1 MSIFLRLRTDGWY
14 VVTKGKICLFD
25 FVFCCRA
32 DCLLLKLTSDSVFC
46 ITQSEIQDDDLESP
60 ERPKTPEGFPPQEE
74 FDLLYNSKYDMEE
87 SEEPSPPSSQYEPRH
102 KEYPQHKKKE
112 SSLPK
117 GPGERKGPGE
127 HKSRKRKHMDT
138 VSLET
143 NIKKSK
149 DSITKLEN
157 HMMNKTCPQSF
168 QYSARANI
176 PPDETFLREIKEIK
190 EQAEQSFVGA
200 LTRYHKRRLKKQENK
215 RNKAK
220 LFTKIKGAL

>member
-1 MSIFLRLRTDGWY
+1 MSDLEDNDLPEHY
-14 VVTKGKICLFD
+14 L
-25 FVFCCRA
+25 
-32 DCLLLKLTSDSVFC
+32 
-46 ITQSEIQDDDLESP
+46 TQSEIQDDDLESP

-74 FDLLYNSKYDMEE
+74 LDLLYNSKYDMEE

-117 GPGERKGPGE
+117 GPGERK
-127 HKSRKRKHMDT
+127 SRKRKHMDI

-168 QYSARANI
+168 QYSATANI
-176 PPDETFLREIKEIK
+176 LPDETFLKEIK
-190 EQAEQSFVGA
+190 EQAEQSFAGT
-200 LTRYHKRRLKKQENK
+200 LTCYHKRRLKKQENK

-220 LFTKIKGAL
+220 LFTKTGATATTS